1 MIHFRLAKCTSLVQ
15 FVLRA
20 CGANRLAA
28 ASAEAG
34 VVATDNMAADVEAEE
49 EQAAE
54 AELAASPAVPAAR
67 GTVPAATRAPAG
79 RTGHSARNGSTIGGS
94 SDA

>member
-1 MIHFRLAKCTSLVQ
+1 M
-15 FVLRA
+15 
-20 CGANRLAA
+20 
-28 ASAEAG
+28 
-34 VVATDNMAADVEAEE
+34 ATDNMAADVEAEE

-67 GTVPAATRAPAG
+67 GTVPAATRAPVG
-79 RTGHSARNGSTIGGS
+79 RTARNGSTIGGS